1 LLVELPRAMMPVIR
15 KPDITKKIS
24 MPMKPVS
31 RKWQTAGDLRESKNP
46 KVRGKSR
53 LPNRAFSKLR
63 NGLFGTLK
71 NSRKIPFI
79 Q

>member
-1 LLVELPRAMMPVIR
+1 LLVELPRDDAGDQKARYHEENINADEAGEPEMADR
-15 KPDITKKIS
+15 
-24 MPMKPVS
+24 
-31 RKWQTAGDLRESKNP
+31 GDLRESKNP
-46 KVRGKSR
+46 GFRRKSR

>member
-1 LLVELPRAMMPVIR
+1 MMPVIR

-24 MPMKPVS
+24 TPMKPVS

-46 KVRGKSR
+46 GFRGKSR
-53 LPNRAFSKLR
+53 LPNRAFSKLP

>member
-1 LLVELPRAMMPVIR
+1 LLVELPRDDAGDQKGRYHEENINADEAGEPEMADR
-15 KPDITKKIS
+15 
-24 MPMKPVS
+24 
-31 RKWQTAGDLRESKNP
+31 GDLRESKNP
-46 KVRGKSR
+46 GFRRKSR